1 MTNTPSTVVL
11 ITGANSG
18 IGFAIAKT
26 IVLASPDYHVI
37 MGSRSLEKGQN
48 AVQAIQSS
56 EATKG
61 SLSSVQLDVTDPTST
76 ASAAKQIEAQFGRV
90 DVLVNNAGVFSQ
102 SHETKTAME
111 ETFAVNSIGPAL
123 VSEVCNP
130 LLMKSARPYSIFISS
145 ILGSLSEAA
154 DPSSSVHYYDGVA
167 YRMSK
172 AALDTLVVQQHKQFS
187 PKGIRVFA
195 VCPGLV
201 RSNLRGKSEEDV
213 SAGGRAG
220 DPMVPAEMILGIIQ
234 GKRDADAGKFLRGDM
249 VLNWIGGYP
258 EYQGWSQFG
267 AGQPKL
273 ERQTKAVGHTLDTH
287 MLKAGDMNTE
297 DFMNV

>member
-11 ITGANSG
+11 IT
-18 IGFAIAKT
+18 
-26 IVLASPDYHVI
+26 ASPDYHVI
-37 MGSRSLEKGQN
+37 MGSRSLENGQN

-61 SLSSVQLDVTDPTST
+61 SLSSVQLDVTDPTSI

-102 SHETKTAME
+102 SHVTKTAME

-172 AALDTLVVQQHKQFS
+172 AALDMLVVQQHKQFS
-187 PKGIRVFA
+187 LKGIRVFA

-201 RSNLRGKSEEDV
+201 RSNLRGMSEEDV

-220 DPMVPAEMILGIIQ
+220 DPMVAAEMILGIIQ

-267 AGQPKL
+267 AGQLKL

>member
-1 MTNTPSTVVL
+1 
-11 ITGANSG
+11 
-18 IGFAIAKT
+18 
-26 IVLASPDYHVI
+26 
-37 MGSRSLEKGQN
+37 MGSRSLENGQN

-61 SLSSVQLDVTDPTST
+61 SLSSVQLDVTDPTSI

-102 SHETKTAME
+102 SHVTKTAME

-172 AALDTLVVQQHKQFS
+172 AALDMLVVQQHKQFS
-187 PKGIRVFA
+187 LKGIRVFA

-201 RSNLRGKSEEDV
+201 RSNLRGMSEEDV

-220 DPMVPAEMILGIIQ
+220 DPMVAAEMILGIIQ

-249 VLNWIGGYP
+249 VLNW
-258 EYQGWSQFG
+258 
-267 AGQPKL
+267 
-273 ERQTKAVGHTLDTH
+273 
-287 MLKAGDMNTE
+287 
-297 DFMNV
+297 

>member
-11 ITGANSG
+11 IT
-18 IGFAIAKT
+18 
-26 IVLASPDYHVI
+26 ASPDYHVI
-37 MGSRSLEKGQN
+37 MGSRSLENGQN

-61 SLSSVQLDVTDPTST
+61 SLSSVQLDVTDPTSI

-102 SHETKTAME
+102 SHVTKTAME

-172 AALDTLVVQQHKQFS
+172 AALDMLVVQQHKQFS
-187 PKGIRVFA
+187 LKGIRVFA
-195 VCPGLV
+195 VCPGL
-201 RSNLRGKSEEDV
+201 LDE
-213 SAGGRAG
+213 A
-220 DPMVPAEMILGIIQ
+220 ITGI
-234 GKRDADAGKFLRGDM
+234 GFGCR
-249 VLNWIGGYP
+249 IGGYP

-267 AGQPKL
+267 AGQLKL